1 MCCCQRVTYHAF
13 TVCASRARGK
23 RSRGSGRTSPFTNG
37 VPTVSMTSAPPSV
50 SEGVPLHVT
59 ESSEH
64 LEVPGQPEVTS
75 GTRSDMDTRAP
86 GGKESRRAD
95 AAEMGE
101 RGTPPQRQLPGER
114 TAGQPEVPG
123 QPEVTQRGKEEP
135 RARMRRK
142 VQGAR
147 GAATRRNVREARSE
161 LAASRLPDN
170 GMEEA
175 ASERGTA
182 SSDGSRASRQK
193 DSKGKARATAGRD
206 GG

>member
-1 MCCCQRVTYHAF
+1 
-13 TVCASRARGK
+13 
-23 RSRGSGRTSPFTNG
+23 
-37 VPTVSMTSAPPSV
+37 MTSAPPSV

-161 LAASRLPDN
+161 LTASRLPDN

-193 DSKGKARATAGRD
+193 ESKGKARAQQEEMGAEAGPAPKRCQNAEVD
-206 GG
+206 VFFGK

>member
-1 MCCCQRVTYHAF
+1 M
-13 TVCASRARGK
+13 CASRARGK

-114 TAGQPEVPG
+114 TAGQPEVRG
-123 QPEVTQRGKEEP
+123 QPEVTQRGEEEP
-135 RARMRRK
+135 RARM
-142 VQGAR
+142 
-147 GAATRRNVREARSE
+147 ATES
-161 LAASRLPDN
+161 
-170 GMEEA
+170 
-175 ASERGTA
+175 
-182 SSDGSRASRQK
+182 
-193 DSKGKARATAGRD
+193 AGREGRRD
-206 GG
+206 ATERAGGTQRAYSEPPAGQRNGGSGERKRDSQ